1 MNIFLVLPIALALA
15 MDAFAVSVG
24 LGVSQ
29 KGLSRNQVFRLASGF
44 GLFQFLM
51 PLLGWLTG
59 QTILDVFKAVDH
71 WVAFGL
77 LLLVGSKMIFE
88 SFRGQDKENKSRGD
102 QTRGSVLL
110 LLSVATS
117 IDALG
122 VGLSFAALGQTV
134 FYPSVVFGVVAF
146 LMTVVGAKIGPLFG
160 RAVGRRAELLGGVV
174 LIFIGA
180 KILLDHL
187 G

>member
-1 MNIFLVLPIALALA
+1 MNFFLVLPIALALA

-24 LGVSQ
+24 LGVSH
-29 KGLSRNQVFRLASGF
+29 KGLSRRQVFRLATGF

-51 PLLGWLTG
+51 PLLGWLAG
-59 QTILDVFKAVDH
+59 QTIIESIKTVDH

-77 LLLVGSKMIFE
+77 LFLLGSKMIYE

-102 QTRGSVLL
+102 QTRGLVLL

-117 IDALG
+117 IDALA

-134 FYPSVVFGVVAF
+134 FYPS
-146 LMTVVGAKIGPLFG
+146 
-160 RAVGRRAELLGGVV
+160 
-174 LIFIGA
+174 
-180 KILLDHL
+180 
-187 G
+187 